1 MISRHTGE
9 PVMKNWT
16 PFGVAVLVIVV
27 TQICCTWAIV
37 NKLNSSDTSELT
49 EISSTLDKI
58 ESHTEATAH
67 ETERVVAGVEYL
79 GETPEERQRD
89 LQQRI
94 RSTNS
99 R

>member
-1 MISRHTGE
+1 
-9 PVMKNWT
+9 MKNWT
-16 PFGVAVLVIVV
+16 PLGVAVLVIVV

-37 NKLNSSDTSELT
+37 NKLNNTDTSELT

-67 ETERVVAGVEYL
+67 ETGRTAVGVEYL

-94 RSTNS
+94 QSTGS